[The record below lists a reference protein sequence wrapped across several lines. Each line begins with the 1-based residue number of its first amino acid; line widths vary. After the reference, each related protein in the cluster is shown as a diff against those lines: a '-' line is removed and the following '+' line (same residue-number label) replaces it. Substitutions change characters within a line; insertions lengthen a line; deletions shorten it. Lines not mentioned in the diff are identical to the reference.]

1 MKTIDFSGFSGEIQF
16 ADNMFNTSTSRPT
29 SAFDKP
35 ILKEVLFGDGC
46 RVTRIGQNAFNFCE
60 QLETFDFSK
69 VQGPIGERSFQLANL
84 SGIADLSGVTAIGQ
98 RAFEGVEKIDWKNT
112 IFPEN
117 LDSVQLEYSTPFK
130 DNEKV
135 WQYVKAALDNKFCLN
150 QDGSYAALQPSGNGW
165 ESSKYGEQNTTDSGS
180 TQLTKSAKWTDNEKT
195 EAAVEIQAAYAP
207 NKQMDFVFVLDTS
220 DSMRS
225 VSTDGADMGK
235 GYELLSKTADVV
247 ESLLTSKDVDS
258 HVTLIT
264 FGTNIN
270 NTPETFSNADQAE
283 RAVAQIRNLKF
294 AGNTNYALALRTAQS
309 YVQAAKNAGR
319 NVSVVFLSDAKPNKE
334 KDKIEEAV
342 KPIKNQGVEII
353 GVLYKPTPTTEEEGY
368 MNQACTSYYL
378 AEDTDGFNEAI
389 NRTIYDA
396 FRTFTLTDKIGTDFQ
411 AVTADDITVTGGT
424 FTLSDDGR
432 IITWDLSG
440 TEPYK
445 TYSMTIQQK
454 LTLGEGGSYKD
465 GTFLTNNG
473 YATLTSEGGNE
484 PANRVESP
492 ELSRITTGSLTVT
505 KTVAGDGGD
514 KAKDF
519 HFTVTLSDKTI
530 SGKFGDMTF
539 KDGVATFTLK
549 DGASKTATGLPAG
562 TTYEV
567 TEAEAN
573 QDGYTTTVT
582 DATGI
587 IQKGN
592 TAVVQFINSKNG
604 DEGGS
609 NKVDVTVKKVWKLD
623 DGSKAVDSVTVV
635 LLRDGKEY
643 QRVELSKQN
652 GWTYIWT
659 ELSDRYTWTVIE
671 VDIPDGFT
679 STISQEG
686 NLWTITND
694 DNPKIPVDPIDPTE
708 PNEPTD
714 PSNPDDTKPPQ
725 TGDAGN
731 LGLWFVLMA
740 VSTAGLGSVILLQ
753 KRRRSKVK

>member
-1 MKTIDFSGFSGEIQF
+1 ME
-16 ADNMFNTSTSRPT
+16 
-29 SAFDKP
+29 
-35 ILKEVLFGDGC
+35 
-46 RVTRIGQNAFNFCE
+46 
-60 QLETFDFSK
+60 
-69 VQGPIGERSFQLANL
+69 
-84 SGIADLSGVTAIGQ
+84 
-98 RAFEGVEKIDWKNT
+98 
-112 IFPEN
+112 
-117 LDSVQLEYSTPFK
+117 
-130 DNEKV
+130 
-135 WQYVKAALDNKFCLN
+135 
-150 QDGSYAALQPSGNGW
+150 
-165 ESSKYGEQNTTDSGS
+165 
-180 TQLTKSAKWTDNEKT
+180 
-195 EAAVEIQAAYAP
+195 
-207 NKQMDFVFVLDTS
+207 
-220 DSMRS
+220 
-225 VSTDGADMGK
+225 
-235 GYELLSKTADVV
+235 
-247 ESLLTSKDVDS
+247 
-258 HVTLIT
+258 
-264 FGTNIN
+264 
-270 NTPETFSNADQAE
+270 
-283 RAVAQIRNLKF
+283 
-294 AGNTNYALALRTAQS
+294 
-309 YVQAAKNAGR
+309 
-319 NVSVVFLSDAKPNKE
+319 
-334 KDKIEEAV
+334 
-342 KPIKNQGVEII
+342 
-353 GVLYKPTPTTEEEGY
+353 
-368 MNQACTSYYL
+368 
-378 AEDTDGFNEAI
+378 
-389 NRTIYDA
+389 
-396 FRTFTLTDKIGTDFQ
+396 FT
-411 AVTADDITVTGGT
+411 
-424 FTLSDDGR
+424 
-432 IITWDLSG
+432 
-440 TEPYK
+440 
-445 TYSMTIQQK
+445 
-454 LTLGEGGSYKD
+454 
-465 GTFLTNNG
+465 
-473 YATLTSEGGNE
+473 
-484 PANRVESP
+484 
-492 ELSRITTGSLTVT
+492 
-505 KTVAGDGGD
+505 
-514 KAKDF
+514 
-519 HFTVTLSDKTI
+519 
-530 SGKFGDMTF
+530 
-539 KDGVATFTLK
+539 DGVATFTLK